1 MDDLLLLQSES
12 AIVRL
17 RREDPGLAAQIEAFV
32 AQLTHIP
39 DPGLRRYCSEQIASA
54 ASVEEMDAAV
64 RLVEDLSRCFEPS
77 RVPTP
82 LRVPAPHEA

>member
-1 MDDLLLLQSES
+1 MDDVITLQPES
-12 AIVRL
+12 ALLRL

-54 ASVEEMDAAV
+54 GSVAEMDAAV
-64 RLVEDLSRCFEPS
+64 RLVEDLSRCFD
-77 RVPTP
+77 
-82 LRVPAPHEA
+82 PAGAPGPVRT